1 MSILRTEY
9 FAQRVFGRW
18 DETDTGVY
26 AARIWPVALD
36 ESLPSNRVG
45 QSMIGRLF
53 RGLLPGSRNADETA
67 GANVY
72 PGFPAQPPRADLP
85 LPGTTES
92 PRVAPAGADAATG
105 STPAPA
111 GKTRVPGRPN
121 LGKILTE
128 RKVITLRQLESALE
142 YQKLHGRRLGEALEE
157 LHFCTDVQ
165 IARALAEQLEI
176 PFVDLE
182 KTPPAR
188 RFLELIPREVAIEHG
203 VVAVRFDG
211 NRLLVA
217 ARDPFDVR
225 ADEAARHCTRMNVR
239 LASVPHSQL
248 KDLLL
253 KGYTHSFLGEADNS
267 AGKPPAAAPGAVA
280 GQAPPTPSP
289 NPLFTGGPVPLV
301 EIEPDPDEPL
311 LTVERLVQMGQQ
323 LSTVQAVD
331 SLIAQ
336 AIRAGA
342 SDLHIKPE
350 VDHLRV
356 RHRIDGRLRTLVQLP
371 PAMVASVI
379 ARIKILGN
387 MDIAENRK
395 PQDGGAQ
402 VRVDGR
408 HYELRISTLP
418 GIYGEVAV
426 IRVLNN
432 DSGMRSLSALGLDP
446 AVEKDLRRVLSAKQG
461 MLLITGPTGSGKTT
475 TLYAALGHLN
485 TEDVNIITVED
496 PVEIKLPGVS
506 QIQVHERAGRTFPNT
521 LRSIL
526 RQDPDIVMVGEIRD
540 LETAEISSRAA
551 LTGHL
556 VLSTLHTLDTV
567 GTLWRLM
574 DMGIPRYLVTSS
586 LNAVMAQRL
595 VRSVCNDCAQPYEPS
610 PRLRAAAEQYFGVK
624 NNIRFRQGR
633 GCPACGG
640 SGTRGRVGVYELMVV
655 DQDVR
660 RVLAGNAEEAELRE
674 FLLSRGMQTIEMDA
688 YRKACAGLIPF
699 EEVLQ
704 LGMGFALAIGDGPE
718 QAPAAPHT
726 VAPPAP
732 IEIPEIQSWLAGEGS
747 TAAATVPAGAFP
759 SAFSTKKEVAQQITW
774 DDYAPPARP
783 TVGRPVLL
791 GEAASPADDE
801 FAPAARPIPVPT
813 GLNILG
819 GEGDHFF
826 TPPVAPAAAGPPD
839 RPRPETAPESPA
851 PPASSVSRGPRAR
864 PSRRALDAVPSP
876 APAAGKPELQ
886 SRPPSVP
893 VDPLPPFRAP
903 ATPATTSGAV
913 ASPVDGPTPTAF
925 PSAAWE
931 QPPPVET
938 TAAPAAPTW
947 PPGAAQHTAPNT
959 SARPVLHAPG
969 TAQAAPAP
977 WRRPAHAEN
986 TMASE

>member
-1 MSILRTEY
+1 M
-9 FAQRVFGRW
+9 
-18 DETDTGVY
+18 
-26 AARIWPVALD
+26 ALD
-36 ESLPSNRVG
+36 ESLLSNRIG
-45 QSMIGRLF
+45 QGMIGRFL
-53 RGLLPGSRNADETA
+53 RGFLPGHRNAGETA
-67 GANVY
+67 GARVD
-72 PGFPAQPPRADLP
+72 PDLPVQPPTP
-85 LPGTTES
+85 TTLSS
-92 PRVAPAGADAATG
+92 PPHTG
-105 STPAPA
+105 SQEVTPVSADPATASPPAPT

-128 RKVITLRQLESALE
+128 RKVITQRQLESALE
-142 YQKLHGRRLGEALEE
+142 YQKVHGRRLGEALEE
-157 LHFCTDVQ
+157 MHFCTDVQ

-253 KGYTHSFLGEADNS
+253 KGYTHSFLGEGDNS
-267 AGKPPAAAPGAVA
+267 AGNPSTAAPGAQA
-280 GQAPPTPSP
+280 GQAQSTASP
-289 NPLFTGGPVPLV
+289 NPLFTGGPIPLV
-301 EIEPDPDEPL
+301 EIEPEPDEPL

-371 PAMVASVI
+371 SAMVSSVI

-446 AVEKDLRRVLSAKQG
+446 AVEKDLRRVLSARQG

-506 QIQVHERAGRTFPNT
+506 QIQVHERAGRTFPST

-574 DMGIPRYLVTSS
+574 DMGIPRYIVTSS

-595 VRSVCNDCAQPYEPS
+595 VRAVCGDCAQPYEPS
-610 PRLRAAAEQYFGVK
+610 PGLRAAAEQYFGARD
-624 NNIRFRQGR
+624 NIQFRQGR

-640 SGTRGRVGVYELMVV
+640 SGTRGRVGVYELLVV

-660 RVLAGNAEEAELRE
+660 KVLASNADEAELRE
-674 FLLSRGMQTIEMDA
+674 FLLGRGMQTVEMDA
-688 YRKACAGLIPF
+688 YRKACAGQIPF
-699 EEVLQ
+699 DEVIH
-704 LGMGFALAIGDGPE
+704 LGMGFAVAIGDAPE
-718 QAPAAPHT
+718 QGPTAPRT
-726 VAPPAP
+726 IAPPSP
-732 IEIPEIQSWLAGEGS
+732 IEIPEIQSWLAAEVS
-747 TAAATVPAGAFP
+747 TEAKMFPGDGVASAFP
-759 SAFSTKKEVAQQITW
+759 RKVDTAPADALAPVSAAQKETAQPVTW
-774 DDYAPPARP
+774 EDYAPPPRP

-791 GEAASPADDE
+791 GAATSSPEDE
-801 FAPAARPIPVPT
+801 LIPAAGPIPVPT
-813 GLNILG
+813 GLNLLG

-826 TPPVAPAAAGPPD
+826 APPTAEAAPERQD
-839 RPRPETAPESPA
+839 RPLLETVIESPVVA
-851 PPASSVSRGPRAR
+851 ASTRSRGPRAR
-864 PSRRALDAVPSP
+864 PPRQALGAVPP
-876 APAAGKPELQ
+876 VAPPAGKPEAQ
-886 SRPPSVP
+886 SRPLSAAGDP
-893 VDPLPPFRAP
+893 VQFFR
-903 ATPATTSGAV
+903 TQ
-913 ASPVDGPTPTAF
+913 ASPAADGPTPTAC
-925 PSAAWE
+925 PSAV
-931 QPPPVET
+931 PKPSIPVET
-938 TAAPAAPTW
+938 TAAPAPEAPVW
-947 PPGAAQHTAPNT
+947 PPVAAQRTGPSAPIH
-959 SARPVLHAPG
+959 PVLHTPG
-969 TAQAAPAP
+969 TGRAAPAP
-977 WRRPAHAEN
+977 WQPPVHAQN
-986 TMASE
+986 TPVPE